1 MNFQKYYKNTLHII
15 FKSLQKETTVSKF
28 ELHTFTLDI
37 VFKDILTWQSKA
49 NKLPR
54 MLISWSPSFHAF
66 CPHLQR
72 KKHISEVSV
81 EYNTFLGNHICLQIW
96 LFLYQTCIVV
106 HDFICYKTWN
116 GHTKANSQK
125 MKEEIIPKFNLY
137 PKCNQHEL
145 LNSLE

>member
-1 MNFQKYYKNTLHII
+1 MLEFPEILQKILCILYLRV
-15 FKSLQKETTVSKF
+15 LQKEATVPKF

-116 GHTKANSQK
+116 QHTKANSQK
-125 MKEEIIPKFNLY
+125 RSY
-137 PKCNQHEL
+137 
-145 LNSLE
+145 LNVIFTQNVTNMNF